1 MRAVVAGGVLACG
14 LASMGVA
21 VVLAFVG
28 IEVDTTPGYWWLT
41 GSLFIGGATL
51 TGGAMNAG
59 VWNRL

>member
-21 VVLAFVG
+21 IVLVFVG
-28 IEVDTTPGYWWLT
+28 GAVDTTAGYWWLT

-51 TGGAMNAG
+51 TGGAMNSGA
-59 VWNRL
+59 WDRL